1 MTSNEKINDLTIIF
15 LTLNKLPAKWTAYH
29 KSVLFEATMNY
40 PVITIS
46 KEPMWGINLLQEEPF
61 GVANIYKQMLRGAK
75 LAETPYVAI
84 AEDDVLYTR
93 EHFMYRPPLD
103 TFAYNLSRW
112 SLYTWEPVYNYRGR
126 RGNFA
131 LIAPRELLIE
141 ALEERF
147 SKYPDGVPEDLNG
160 ELGRPRIEKRLG
172 VQIRNT
178 VDFYTL
184 DPIVVF
190 HHDFE
195 IDPVAQRH
203 RKKMGILQAYDIPHW
218 GRADKLVKNFI

>member
-1 MTSNEKINDLTIIF
+1 MESDDLTILF

-29 KSVLFEATMNY
+29 KSALFEAATNH
-40 PVITIS
+40 PIITIS
-46 KEPMWGINLLQEEPF
+46 REPMWGINLIQEGPF
-61 GVANIYKQMLRGAK
+61 GVDNIYRQMLRGAE

-93 EHFMYRPPLD
+93 EHFAYRPPLD

-131 LIAPRELLIE
+131 LVAPRLLLIE
-141 ALEERF
+141 SLKERF
-147 SKYPDGVPEDLNG
+147 AKYPGGIPEGRNG
-160 ELGRPRIEKRLG
+160 ELGRPRVEARLG
-172 VQIRNT
+172 VTERKA
-178 VDFYTL
+178 VDFYTE

-195 IDPVAQRH
+195 IDPVARRH
-203 RKKMGILQAYDIPHW
+203 RKAPGILKAYDIPHW
-218 GRADKLVKNFI
+218 GRADELVKHFV